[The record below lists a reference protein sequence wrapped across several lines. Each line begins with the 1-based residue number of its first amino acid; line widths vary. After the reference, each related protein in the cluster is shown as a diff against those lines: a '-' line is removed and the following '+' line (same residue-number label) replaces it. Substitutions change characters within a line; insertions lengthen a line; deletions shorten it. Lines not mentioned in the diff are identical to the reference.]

1 MTKRE
6 RLMHAF
12 NNEAVDRIPFGF
24 WYHFSPDD
32 DFGQQTVEE
41 HLKLYRDTD
50 MDMIKVMCDGY
61 FNYPNPYIEKV
72 TCAEDWFSLTPL
84 GEDHPFITKQVER
97 AKGVVNGV
105 KGECCVFYNVFC
117 PMSLMRFGT
126 SEELL
131 MRHIK
136 ENPKAVCHAFE
147 VIAQDIKAL
156 VRRLITEA
164 GCDGIYY
171 CVQNAEQFRFTAE
184 EYRTLVRPAELDVL
198 TYANS
203 LSDNNILHCCGWAG
217 DKNRVEVWQDYP
229 AKAVNWAVYVEQM
242 NLTEGKEFFG
252 GKCVLGG
259 FDNRKEGVLYS
270 GSKEE
275 IEKETEKIVTA
286 AGSTGIVLGADC
298 TLPSDIDT
306 QRIKWVGDKLKKLAE
321 GNRE

>member
-6 RLMHAF
+6 RLLRAF
-12 NNEAVDRIPFGF
+12 NNEPVDRVPFGF
-24 WYHFSPDD
+24 WYHFSPDED
-32 DFGQQTVEE
+32 LGAETVAE

-72 TCAEDWFSLTPL
+72 TCADDWFGLTPL
-84 GEDHPFITKQVER
+84 GEKHPYITKQVER
-97 AKGVVNGV
+97 AKGVVEGV
-105 KGECCVFYNVFC
+105 NGECCVFYNVFC

-131 MRHIK
+131 MQHIR
-136 ENPKAVCHAFE
+136 ENPQAVGHAFE

-184 EYRTLVRPAELDVL
+184 EYRRLVTPAELDVL
-198 TYANS
+198 KYANS

-229 AKAVNWAVYVEQM
+229 SKAVNWAVYVEQM
-242 NLTEGKEFFG
+242 KLSEGKKFFG
-252 GKCVLGG
+252 DRCVLGG

-270 GSKEE
+270 GSQEKVEAEVETLLEE
-275 IEKETEKIVTA
+275 
-286 AGSTGIVLGADC
+286 AGTRGIILGADC

-306 QRIKWVGDKLKKLAE
+306 RRIKWVGDKLKALAAKD
-321 GNRE
+321 